1 MPAASYLVGRQQAD
15 LRSMLDES
23 DISDLLFAAQRLD
36 GTDIKEQSFEHCT
49 FANVS
54 FKDCIFDR
62 AKFRDCVFV
71 ACYFRGTRVQNT
83 SFSTCKFI
91 DCDFTKLDMRT
102 SELKW
107 YNHFKGCW
115 IRRHDVED
123 NLPSEPNLR
132 HYLCMNLS
140 AEARA
145 AGALRESEWFRQ
157 IAAQANELH
166 LSSAFRQKTKYY
178 AEKFKGRLAIAAF
191 LEYCA
196 SRFRG
201 YLWGYRRSFLV
212 VLRNWFILTM
222 VAYPLFFLL
231 VSSGLRRPNGS
242 VEWWDAWLASLGSML
257 PGSGISNL
265 EFVSGAAQAVAFLEV
280 LTALLFGG
288 LTAAL
293 IFRSVY
299 EQWR

>member
-15 LRSMLDES
+15 LRSKLDES

-36 GTDIKEQSFEHCT
+36 GTGIKELSFEHCT

-71 ACYFRGTRVQNT
+71 DCYFRGTRVQNT

-132 HYLCMNLS
+132 HHLCMNLYT
-140 AEARA
+140 EARA
-145 AGALRESEWFRQ
+145 AGALKESEWFRQ
-157 IAAQANELH
+157 IAAEANELH
-166 LSSAFRQKTKYY
+166 LSSAFRQKTQYY
-178 AEKFKGRLAIAAF
+178 AEKFKGRLAIGAF

-196 SRFRG
+196 SRLRG

-212 VLRNWFILTM
+212 GASHEFQKAIMLLNELVAESRHLAQRSESLDARWREGWSRLRTRL
-222 VAYPLFFLL
+222 VELRRLL
-231 VSSGLRRPNGS
+231 VDN
-242 VEWWDAWLASLGSML
+242 A
-257 PGSGISNL
+257 
-265 EFVSGAAQAVAFLEV
+265 
-280 LTALLFGG
+280 T
-288 LTAAL
+288 
-293 IFRSVY
+293 
-299 EQWR
+299 